1 MAPVFGVIPRI
12 FEAFGFECY
21 LTSCVRPKD
30 RHSFHG
36 YGLAADF
43 DASVEITADIGQALA
58 KRAEFV
64 LGTDYTCLWHK
75 EFGGGWHLHVE
86 FDIGREGLERFLARG
101 GLEVTPPPASSPSPG
116 SPGRAV

>member
-21 LTSCVRPKD
+21 LTSC
-30 RHSFHG
+30 
-36 YGLAADF
+36 
-43 DASVEITADIGQALA
+43 VEITADIGQALA